1 MAQYLTVVYES
12 TDECMCACPFCE
24 GKASLGFNDVKG
36 LWICFKCGEKGSAKT
51 LVEKLEGKYTE
62 PEVDLVEISDELRLL
77 ERDVQ
82 QVQSSLPEAY
92 LRRFHQ
98 PGRVHQIWRD
108 RGFEV
113 SVSDRWELGYD
124 FLTGRLAI
132 PFRDP
137 FTGRLAGVIFRATDG
152 SLPRYQYP
160 RGFARR
166 SSLYGSWFGVDS
178 EIKHAVLVEGPT
190 DTVNVG
196 RAATDSRSLL
206 PLGQY
211 GSSIS
216 AGQVRLLHRL
226 GITSATLFYDYD
238 RAGLH
243 AAEQAQEAAG
253 STLLLDKVV
262 WDKKRYCWHSKEE
275 CRCLR
280 IHQPDPGSLRVKE
293 IRQMLER
300 TIET

>member
-1 MAQYLTVVYES
+1 
-12 TDECMCACPFCE
+12 MCTCPFCE
-24 GKASLGFNDVKG
+24 GKSSLGFNDVKG

-51 LVEKLEGKYTE
+51 LVEKLEGRYTE
-62 PEVDLVEISDELRLL
+62 PEVELSEISSELRLL

-82 QVQSSLPEAY
+82 QVQSHLPEAY

-98 PGRVHQIWRD
+98 AGRVHQLWRD

-113 SVSDRWELGYD
+113 AVSDRWELGYD
-124 FLTGRLAI
+124 FLTGRLSI

-152 SLPRYQYP
+152 SIPRYQYP

-166 SSLYGSWFGVDS
+166 SSLYGSWFVDAS
-178 EIKHAVLVEGPT
+178 DSRHGILLEGPT
-190 DTVNVG
+190 DAINVG
-196 RAATDSRSLL
+196 RADTDSRRVL

-211 GSSIS
+211 GSSTS
-216 AGQVRLLHRL
+216 TGQVRLLHRL
-226 GITSATLFYDYD
+226 GITSATLFFDYD

-243 AAEQAQEAAG
+243 ATEQAQEVAG
-253 STLLLDKVV
+253 PSLLLDKVV
-262 WDKKRYCWHSKEE
+262 WNKKKYCWRRKDE

-280 IHQPDPGSLRVKE
+280 IHQPDPGSLGVKE
-293 IRQMLER
+293 IQRMLER
-300 TIET
+300 TKEV